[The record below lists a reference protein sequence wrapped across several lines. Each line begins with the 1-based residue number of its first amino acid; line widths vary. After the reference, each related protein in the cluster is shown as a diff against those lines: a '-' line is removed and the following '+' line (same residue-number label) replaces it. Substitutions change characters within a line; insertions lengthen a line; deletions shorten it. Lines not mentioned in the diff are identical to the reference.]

1 MSHPRKRAERWA
13 QADLLAPLGPCGAAS
28 RTLAGA
34 PAALQ
39 PVPPQAATPARS
51 AQAELWCALHLP
63 ALCFEAV
70 WNDGL
75 APAGVARAVIDGN
88 NRLQRLLAID
98 PRARAPGV
106 QPGMTLA
113 AALAACPALQVR
125 SRDARRERLRLV
137 ALAEAALAFTPRV
150 SLEPP
155 DELLLELQGSL
166 RLFGGAEV
174 LAQRLRD
181 AAAQLGLSARL
192 AWAPTP
198 RAALAGARGARGFRA
213 LHEAQLVG
221 QLAPLPVTVLREP
234 VPVVAR
240 LASMG
245 VNTLGELLRLPRA
258 GLAQRFGPALPLLLD
273 RLVGRAREP
282 RRAFVPAVRFR
293 GRCEPLYE
301 LSSHAALLRHLEP
314 LLTELEQFLR
324 RRQCALTALRIRL
337 RHRAPHAATRF
348 ELRLAA
354 PEFAAQRFAALL
366 AEHCARLVLPAPVRR
381 IELRSGELLP
391 LAGAAATSTAS
402 AAAAANG
409 SDSLWRPGEQGG
421 AVGRETPALLERLRA
436 RLGHTAVH
444 GLCLI
449 PDHRPEASWRI
460 AEPALPFTATAAAGT
475 AAVTAANVAATAAA
489 QQLRARQRR
498 RPLWLLATPRR
509 LGALPAGWRLLDG
522 PERIETGWWDGHD
535 VARDYYLL
543 RDAAGAELWAFR
555 DRQAPHDWFLHGVFG

>member
-13 QADLLAPLGPCGAAS
+13 QADLLAPLGPSGGAS
-28 RTLAGA
+28 GA
-34 PAALQ
+34 PVALQ

-63 ALCFEAV
+63 ALCFEAA
-70 WNDGL
+70 WHDGL
-75 APAGVARAVIDGN
+75 APAGIARAVIDGDS
-88 NRLQRLLAID
+88 RVQRLLAID

-125 SRDARRERLRLV
+125 PRDARRERLRLV
-137 ALAEAALAFTPRV
+137 ALAEAVLAFSPRV

-166 RLFGGAEV
+166 RLFGGVEV
-174 LAQRLRD
+174 LAQQLRD

-234 VPVVAR
+234 APVVAR

-293 GRCEPLYE
+293 GRCEPQYE

-324 RRQCALTALRIRL
+324 RRQSALTALRIRL

-366 AEHCARLVLPAPVRR
+366 AEHLAHLVLPAPVRR

-391 LAGAAATSTAS
+391 LAGAAATPATPATS
-402 AAAAANG
+402 AAVAANG

-436 RLGHTAVH
+436 RLGHAAVH

-460 AEPALPFTATAAAGT
+460 AEPALPFTATAAT
-475 AAVTAANVAATAAA
+475 AAGAAAATAAA
-489 QQLRARQRR
+489 QELRTRQRR

-543 RDAAGAELWAFR
+543 RDAAGVELWAFR